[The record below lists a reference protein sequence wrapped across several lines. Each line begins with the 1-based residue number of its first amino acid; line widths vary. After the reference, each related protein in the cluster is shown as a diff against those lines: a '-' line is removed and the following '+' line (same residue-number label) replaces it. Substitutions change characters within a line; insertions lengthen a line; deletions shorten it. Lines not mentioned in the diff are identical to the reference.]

1 MDKGIIPGSRERT
14 TFVLRYLLNT
24 YYMKRILAFLVP
36 VALMAASCCNSTEPA
51 QDGQRLFVGDD
62 YAVTQTQYGKVQG
75 YILDGVYTYLGIP
88 YGASTAGANRF
99 MPPQEPESW
108 EGIRPAMFYGND
120 APQAHQDK
128 WKNNSS
134 TFTDHWNYYDYSEDC
149 LNLNV
154 WTPAP
159 DAKKRPVLVWMHG
172 GGFAAGN
179 SIEQDGY
186 HGANLSRAGDI
197 VFVSVNHRL
206 NVFGFSDL
214 SSAGPE
220 FATSGNVG
228 VLDLV
233 AALQWVHNNIAN
245 FGGDPGNVTIMGQS
259 GGGAKVCDVLAMPS
273 SKGLVHKVVG
283 LSGNAISAADQ
294 EGSKAI
300 GAAILKTVKGDVKKL
315 QEMPWEE
322 YYALANQVAAEV
334 GTGGMMGGFAPVADG
349 IVLPKGNFFEDKTAA
364 SAGVPLMLCTTSS
377 EFALSKENPTL
388 EAISYEDAVK
398 MVKESFGQPKAQEAM
413 DALQK
418 AFPKKK
424 PIELIN
430 MMVAQRT
437 GVLAT
442 ADAKYAQGGAP
453 VYLAWFDYN
462 APLFG
467 GRIRAFHCADICYWF
482 KNTDL
487 MVTHTGGGAEP
498 RGVSDQMSEALLA
511 FMRTGNPNCKAIPEW
526 PAYTPEEGATM
537 IFDVKSEVRNAP
549 DREFLSLVEP
559 FNPFRMMRAAPA
571 KK

>member
-1 MDKGIIPGSRERT
+1 
-14 TFVLRYLLNT
+14 
-24 YYMKRILAFLVP
+24 MKTLFKILVP
-36 VALMAASCCNSTEPA
+36 ALLVVASCGGNQSA
-51 QDGQRLFVGDD
+51 QNDGQRLFVGDD
-62 YAVTQTQYGKVQG
+62 YAVTQTQYGLVQG
-75 YILDGVYTYLGIP
+75 YILDDVYTYLGIP
-88 YGASTAGANRF
+88 YGAPTSGANRF
-99 MPPQEPESW
+99 MPPQEPASW

-159 DAKKRPVLVWMHG
+159 DGKKRPVLVWMHG
-172 GGFAAGN
+172 GGFSAGN

-186 HGANLSRAGDI
+186 HGANLARAGDI

-206 NVFGFSDL
+206 NVFGYSDL
-214 SSAGPE
+214 SAAGPE

-228 VLDLV
+228 VMDLV

-283 LSGNAISAADQ
+283 LSGNATSAADQ
-294 EGSKAI
+294 EGTKAI
-300 GAAILKTVKGDVKKL
+300 GAAILKAVKGDVKKL

-322 YYALANQVAAEV
+322 YYELANKVAAEV
-334 GTGGMMGGFAPVADG
+334 GSGNTMGGFSPVADG
-349 IVLPKGNFFEDKTAA
+349 IVLPKGNFFADKDAA
-364 SAGVPLMLCTTSS
+364 SAGVPLMLCTTTS

-388 EAISYEDAVK
+388 EAISFDDAVA
-398 MVKESFGQPKAQEAM
+398 MVRDSFGQPKAQEAM
-413 DALQK
+413 EALQR
-418 AFPKKK
+418 AFPDKK

-437 GVLAT
+437 NVLAT
-442 ADAKYAQGGAP
+442 ADSKYNQGGAP

-498 RGVSDQMSEALLA
+498 RKVSDQMSAALLA
-511 FMRTGNPNCKAIPEW
+511 FMRTGNPNCKEIPQW
-526 PAYTPEEGATM
+526 PAYNPEDAATM
-537 IFDVKSEVRNAP
+537 IFGVKSEVKNAP
-549 DREFLSLVEP
+549 DREALSLLEA
-559 FNPFRMMRAAPA
+559 FNPWAMMRAAPA
-571 KK
+571 KSE

>member
-1 MDKGIIPGSRERT
+1 MKHSFFLL
-14 TFVLRYLLNT
+14 FV
-24 YYMKRILAFLVP
+24 P
-36 VALMAASCCNSTEPA
+36 ALMLASCCDGQQA

-62 YAVTQTQYGKVQG
+62 IAITQTQYGQVQG
-75 YILDGVYTYLGIP
+75 YILDDVYTYLGIP
-88 YGASTAGANRF
+88 YGASTAGENRF
-99 MPPQEPESW
+99 MPPQEPASW

-120 APQAHQDK
+120 APQGHENK

-159 DAKKRPVLVWMHG
+159 DGKKRPVLVWMHG

-186 HGANLSRAGDI
+186 HGANLARSGDI

-214 SSAGPE
+214 SSAGPA
-220 FATSGNVG
+220 FAHSGNVG

-233 AALQWVHNNIAN
+233 AALKWVHNNIEN

-259 GGGAKVCDVLAMPS
+259 GGGAKVCDVLAMPCS
-273 SKGLVHKVVG
+273 EGLVHKVVG
-283 LSGNAISAADQ
+283 LSGNAITAADPVA
-294 EGSKAI
+294 SKAL
-300 GAAILKTVKGDVKKL
+300 GAAILKKVGGNVKKL

-322 YYALANQVAAEV
+322 YYALANGVAAEM
-334 GTGGMMGGFAPVADG
+334 GAGGMMGGFAPIADG
-349 IVLPKGNFFEDKTAA
+349 EILPKEFFADKNAA
-364 SAGVPLMLCTTSS
+364 SAQVPLMLCTTTS

-388 EAISYEDAVK
+388 EAISFDDAVK
-398 MVKESFGQPKAQEAM
+398 MVSESFGQPKAKEALE
-413 DALQK
+413 ALQK

-437 GVLAT
+437 SVLAT

-462 APLFG
+462 APLWG

-526 PAYTPEEGATM
+526 PAYNPEEAATM
-537 IFDVKSEVRNAP
+537 VFDVKSQVLNAP

-559 FNPFRMMRAAPA
+559 FNPFRMMMRPAA

>member
-1 MDKGIIPGSRERT
+1 
-14 TFVLRYLLNT
+14 
-24 YYMKRILAFLVP
+24 MKRILFFLVP
-36 VALMAASCCNSTEPA
+36 AMMMAACCGGNQTA
-51 QDGQRLFVGDD
+51 QQDGQRLFVGDD
-62 YAVTQTQYGKVQG
+62 YAITQTQYGKVQG
-75 YILDGVYTYLGIP
+75 YILDDVYTYLGIP
-88 YGASTAGANRF
+88 YGAPTAGPNRF

-108 EGIRPAMFYGND
+108 EGVRPAMFYGND
-120 APQAHQDK
+120 APQAHENK

-186 HGANLSRAGDI
+186 HGANLARSGDI

-214 SSAGPE
+214 SAAGPA
-220 FATSGNVG
+220 FAQSGNVG

-259 GGGAKVCDVLAMPS
+259 GGGAKVCDVMAMPS
-273 SKGLVHKVVG
+273 SKGLVHKGVA
-283 LSGNAISAADQ
+283 LSGNAVTASDPEA
-294 EGSKAI
+294 SKAL
-300 GAAILKTVKGDVKKL
+300 GAAILKTVGGDVKKL
-315 QEMPWEE
+315 QSMPWEE
-322 YYALANQVAAEV
+322 YYALANKVAAEV
-334 GTGGMMGGFAPVADG
+334 GVGGMMGGFAPISDG
-349 IVLPKGNFFEDKTAA
+349 EVLPKEFFADPNAA
-364 SAGVPLMLCTTSS
+364 SAQIPLMLCTTSS
-377 EFALSKENPTL
+377 EFSLSKENPVL
-388 EAISYEDAVK
+388 EAISFEDAVK
-398 MVKESFGQPKAQEAM
+398 MVKENFGQPKAEEIM
-413 DALQK
+413 KALQT
-418 AFPKKK
+418 AFRDKK
-424 PIELIN
+424 PIEFIN
-430 MMVAQRT
+430 MIVASRAN
-437 GVLAT
+437 VLAT

-467 GRIRAFHCADICYWF
+467 GRIRAFHCSDISYWF
-482 KNTDL
+482 RNTDL

-498 RGVSDQMSEALLA
+498 RGVSDQMSAALLA
-511 FMRTGNPNCKAIPEW
+511 FMRTGNPNCSAIPQW
-526 PAYTPEEGATM
+526 NAYNPEEAATM
-537 IFDVKSEVRNAP
+537 IFDVKSEARNHP
-549 DREFLSLVEP
+549 DREALSLMVP
-559 FNPFRMMRAAPA
+559 FNMWAMMRPAPA

>member
-1 MDKGIIPGSRERT
+1 MKHSFFLL
-14 TFVLRYLLNT
+14 FV
-24 YYMKRILAFLVP
+24 P
-36 VALMAASCCNSTEPA
+36 ALMLASCGGNQQA
-51 QDGQRLFVGDD
+51 RDGQRLFVGDD
-62 YAVTQTQYGKVQG
+62 IAVTQTQYGQVQG
-75 YILDGVYTYLGIP
+75 YILDDVYTYLGIP
-88 YGASTAGANRF
+88 YGASTAGENRF
-99 MPPQEPESW
+99 MPPQEPASW

-120 APQAHQDK
+120 APQGHENK

-159 DAKKRPVLVWMHG
+159 DGKKRPVLVWMHG

-186 HGANLSRAGDI
+186 HGANLARSGDI

-214 SSAGPE
+214 SSAGPA
-220 FATSGNVG
+220 FAHSGNVG

-233 AALQWVHNNIAN
+233 AALKWVHNNIEN

-259 GGGAKVCDVLAMPS
+259 GGGAKVCDVLAMPCS
-273 SKGLVHKVVG
+273 EGLVHKVVG
-283 LSGNAISAADQ
+283 LSGNAITAADPVA
-294 EGSKAI
+294 SKAL
-300 GAAILKTVKGDVKKL
+300 GAAILKKVGGNVKKL

-322 YYALANQVAAEV
+322 YYALANGVAAEI
-334 GTGGMMGGFAPVADG
+334 GAGGMMGGFAPIADG
-349 IVLPKGNFFEDKTAA
+349 EILPKEFFADKNAA
-364 SAGVPLMLCTTSS
+364 SAKVPLMLCTTTS

-388 EAISYEDAVK
+388 EAISFDGAVK
-398 MVKESFGQPKAQEAM
+398 MVSDSFGQPKAKEALE
-413 DALQK
+413 ALQK

-437 GVLAT
+437 SVLAT

-462 APLFG
+462 APLWG

-526 PAYTPEEGATM
+526 PAYNPEEAATM
-537 IFDVKSEVRNAP
+537 VFDVKSQVLNAP

-559 FNPFRMMRAAPA
+559 FNPFRMMMRPAA

>member
-1 MDKGIIPGSRERT
+1 MKHSFFLL
-14 TFVLRYLLNT
+14 FV
-24 YYMKRILAFLVP
+24 P
-36 VALMAASCCNSTEPA
+36 ALMLASCCGGQQA

-62 YAVTQTQYGKVQG
+62 IAVTQTQYGQVQG
-75 YILDGVYTYLGIP
+75 YILDDVYTYLGIP
-88 YGASTAGANRF
+88 YGASTAGENRF
-99 MPPQEPESW
+99 MPPQEPASW

-120 APQAHQDK
+120 APQGHENK

-159 DAKKRPVLVWMHG
+159 DGKKRPVLVWMHG

-186 HGANLSRAGDI
+186 HGANLARSGDI

-214 SSAGPE
+214 SSAGPA
-220 FATSGNVG
+220 FAHSGNVG

-233 AALQWVHNNIAN
+233 VALKWVHNNIEN

-259 GGGAKVCDVLAMPS
+259 GGGAKVCDVLAMPCS
-273 SKGLVHKVVG
+273 EGLVHKVVG
-283 LSGNAISAADQ
+283 LSGNAITAADPVA
-294 EGSKAI
+294 SKAL
-300 GAAILKTVKGDVKKL
+300 GAAILKKVGGNVKKL

-322 YYALANQVAAEV
+322 YYAMANGVAAEM
-334 GTGGMMGGFAPVADG
+334 GAGGMMGGFAPIADG
-349 IVLPKGNFFEDKTAA
+349 EILPKEFFADKNAA
-364 SAGVPLMLCTTSS
+364 SAKVPLMLCTTTS

-388 EAISYEDAVK
+388 EAISFDDAVK
-398 MVKESFGQPKAQEAM
+398 MVSESFGQPKAKEALE
-413 DALQK
+413 ALQK

-437 GVLAT
+437 SVLAT

-462 APLFG
+462 APLWG

-526 PAYTPEEGATM
+526 PAYNPEEAATM
-537 IFDVKSEVRNAP
+537 VFDVKSQVLNAP

-559 FNPFRMMRAAPA
+559 FNPFRMMMRPAA

>member
-1 MDKGIIPGSRERT
+1 
-14 TFVLRYLLNT
+14 
-24 YYMKRILAFLVP
+24 MKRSFFLLLVP
-36 VALMAASCCNSTEPA
+36 ALMLASCCGNQPA
-51 QDGQRLFVGDD
+51 KDGQRLFVGDD
-62 YAVTQTQYGKVQG
+62 IAVTQTQYGLVQG
-75 YILDGVYTYLGIP
+75 YILDDVYTYLGIP
-88 YGASTAGANRF
+88 YGAPTGGENRF
-99 MPPQEPESW
+99 MPPQEPASW
-108 EGIRPAMFYGND
+108 EGIRPALFYGND
-120 APQAHQDK
+120 APQGHDNK

-159 DAKKRPVLVWMHG
+159 DGKKRPVLVWMHG
-172 GGFAAGN
+172 GGFSAGN

-186 HGANLSRAGDI
+186 HGANLARSGDI

-214 SSAGPE
+214 SAAGPA
-220 FATSGNVG
+220 FAKSGNVG

-259 GGGAKVCDVLAMPS
+259 GGGAKVCDVLAMPA

-283 LSGNAISAADQ
+283 LSGNAITASDPVA
-294 EGSKAI
+294 SKAL
-300 GAAILKTVKGDVKKL
+300 GAAILKKVGGDVKKL
-315 QEMPWEE
+315 QNMPWEE
-322 YYALANQVAAEV
+322 YYALANAVAAE
-334 GTGGMMGGFAPVADG
+334 TGASGMMGGFAPISDG
-349 IVLPKGNFFEDKTAA
+349 EVLPKDFFADKNAA
-364 SAGVPLMLCTTSS
+364 SAQVPLMLCTTTS

-388 EAISYEDAVK
+388 EAISFEDAVA
-398 MVKESFGQPKAQEAM
+398 MVRDNFGQPKAEEALK
-413 DALQK
+413 ALQK
-418 AFPKKK
+418 SFPDKK

-430 MMVAQRT
+430 MTVAQRT
-437 GVLAT
+437 SVLAT

-467 GRIRAFHCADICYWF
+467 GRIRAFHCADISYWF

-511 FMRTGNPNCKAIPEW
+511 FMRTGNPNCKALPEW
-526 PAYTPEEGATM
+526 PAYNPEDAATM
-537 IFDVKSEVRNAP
+537 VFDVKSRVLNAP

-559 FNPFRMMRAAPA
+559 FNPFRMMMRPAAPA
-571 KK
+571 AK

>member
-1 MDKGIIPGSRERT
+1 MKLVHI
-14 TFVLRYLLNT
+14 LLAG
-24 YYMKRILAFLVP
+24 LLV
-36 VALMAASCCNSTEPA
+36 AGCCGGQKSGN
-51 QDGQRLFVGDD
+51 DGQRLFVGDD
-62 YAVTQTQYGKVQG
+62 IAVTQTQYGQVQG

-88 YGASTAGANRF
+88 YGAPTSGANRF

-108 EGIRPAMFYGND
+108 EGIRPALFYGND
-120 APQAHQDK
+120 APQAHENK

-159 DAKKRPVLVWMHG
+159 DAKKRPVIVWMHG

-186 HGANLSRAGDI
+186 HGANLARSGDI

-206 NVFGFSDL
+206 NVFGYSDL
-214 SSAGPE
+214 SAAGPA
-220 FATSGNVG
+220 FAQSGNVG

-259 GGGAKVCDVLAMPS
+259 GGGAKVCDVIAMPS
-273 SKGLVHKVVG
+273 SKGLVHKAVA
-283 LSGNAISAADQ
+283 LSGNAVTASDAEA
-294 EGSKAI
+294 SKAL

-322 YYALANQVAAEV
+322 YYALANKVAAEV
-334 GTGGMMGGFAPVADG
+334 GASGMMGGFAPVSDG
-349 IVLPKGNFFEDKTAA
+349 EVLPKEFFADPAAA
-364 SAGVPLMLCTTSS
+364 SAQVPLLLCTTTS
-377 EFALSKENPTL
+377 EFALSRENPTL
-388 EAISYEDAVK
+388 EAISFEDAVK
-398 MVKESFGQPKAQEAM
+398 MVSENFGQPKAQEAM
-413 DALQK
+413 EALQK

-511 FMRTGNPNCKAIPEW
+511 FMRTGNPNCAAIPTW

-537 IFDVKSEVRNAP
+537 IFDIKSEVRNAP

-559 FNPFRMMRAAPA
+559 FNPFRMMMRPAA

>member
-1 MDKGIIPGSRERT
+1 
-14 TFVLRYLLNT
+14 
-24 YYMKRILAFLVP
+24 MKRILFFLVP
-36 VALMAASCCNSTEPA
+36 AMMMAACCGGNQTA
-51 QDGQRLFVGDD
+51 QQDGQRLFVGDD
-62 YAVTQTQYGKVQG
+62 YAITQTQYGKVQG
-75 YILDGVYTYLGIP
+75 YILDDVYTYLGIP
-88 YGASTAGANRF
+88 YGAPTAGPNRF

-108 EGIRPAMFYGND
+108 EGVRPAMFYGND
-120 APQAHQDK
+120 APQAHENK

-186 HGANLSRAGDI
+186 HGANLARSGDI

-214 SSAGPE
+214 SAAGPA
-220 FATSGNVG
+220 FAQSGNVG

-259 GGGAKVCDVLAMPS
+259 GGGAKVCDVMAMPS
-273 SKGLVHKVVG
+273 SKGLVHKGVA
-283 LSGNAISAADQ
+283 LSGNAVTASDPEA
-294 EGSKAI
+294 SKAL
-300 GAAILKTVKGDVKKL
+300 GAAILKTVGGDVKKL
-315 QEMPWEE
+315 QSMPWEE
-322 YYALANQVAAEV
+322 YYALANKVAAEV
-334 GTGGMMGGFAPVADG
+334 GVGGMMGGFAPISDG
-349 IVLPKGNFFEDKTAA
+349 EVLPKEFFADPNAA
-364 SAGVPLMLCTTSS
+364 SAQIPLMLCTTSS
-377 EFALSKENPTL
+377 EFSLSKENPVL
-388 EAISYEDAVK
+388 EAISFEDAVK
-398 MVKESFGQPKAQEAM
+398 MVKENFGQPKAEEIM
-413 DALQK
+413 KALQT
-418 AFPKKK
+418 AFPDKK
-424 PIELIN
+424 PIEFIN
-430 MMVAQRT
+430 MIVASRAN
-437 GVLAT
+437 VLAT

-467 GRIRAFHCADICYWF
+467 GRIRAFHCSDISYWF
-482 KNTDL
+482 RNTDL

-498 RGVSDQMSEALLA
+498 RGVSDQMSAALLA
-511 FMRTGNPNCKAIPEW
+511 FMRTGNPNCSAIPQW
-526 PAYTPEEGATM
+526 NAYNPEEAATM
-537 IFDVKSEVRNAP
+537 IFDVKSEARNHP
-549 DREFLSLVEP
+549 DREALSLMVP
-559 FNPFRMMRAAPA
+559 FNMWAMMRPAPA